1 MSVKGTEN
9 IKSNPTSSSV
19 QPIVLIFLLVVAGL
33 LIALPLLPGWTSNL
47 SFSFTGN
54 APRIYWYL
62 SRSAGIVA
70 LTILWASMAFGLGL
84 TNKLAR
90 LWPGAPTA
98 FAIHEF
104 VSLLGIAFVAYHAL
118 VLMGDHYTDFS
129 LPKLLVPFS
138 IDWLPTWIGLGQ
150 LGFYIWLF
158 VALSF
163 YVRQRIGQKVWRM
176 IHYANFATY
185 VMGLLHGLFTGTDSS
200 TIWARGY
207 YLISGGSLLI
217 LLVYRIHASVSK
229 KPAARPQTAVTANQV
244 QPAQAV
250 SAAEK
255 VDTVPSPARNTP
267 PLPAQVPVVTPV
279 AAASARRKSPPAVP
293 AVQLVTGG
301 IAQSAPQ
308 VPSQAP
314 VVEPAIPAQR
324 KSPPAVPVVQLV
336 TGGIAQSAPQ
346 VPSQAPG
353 VAPAIP
359 ARKKSPPA
367 MPAVQIVAG
376 GVQSAPPVPTQEPI
390 AAQAVPA
397 QVRKSPPAVPAVQIV
412 AGGIAQNAPSVPD
425 QTPIVSADPI
435 RVELPVSATLPA
447 QVTVEVATQP
457 DVQEMEPAP
466 VPLRIMVERQIPQS
480 APLPAASKRGVSLPS
495 TPTVPVLKLRQ
506 NPRSGS
512 SSNRAVQT
520 STLHIQ
526 KNRISNHQLSP
537 WEKILLIGV
546 QIKETESRRSN
557 RSPIA
562 FSED

>member
-9 IKSNPTSSSV
+9 NKSNQTSSSM

-33 LIALPLLPGWTSNL
+33 LIALPLLPGWSSNL
-47 SFSFTGN
+47 SFSFTGK

-104 VSLLGIAFVAYHAL
+104 VSILGIAFVAYHAL

-217 LLVYRIHASVSK
+217 LLVYRIHASVAK

-250 SAAEK
+250 FAAEK

-279 AAASARRKSPPAVP
+279 AAIPAQRKSPPAVPAVQIVAGGVAQSAPQVPSQAPGVAPAIPAQRKSPPAVP

-308 VPSQAP
+308 VPNQAP
-314 VVEPAIPAQR
+314 V
-324 KSPPAVPVVQLV
+324 
-336 TGGIAQSAPQ
+336 
-346 VPSQAPG
+346 

-359 ARKKSPPA
+359 AQKKSPPA

-376 GVQSAPPVPTQEPI
+376 GVQSAPTVPTQEPI
-390 AAQAVPA
+390 VAQAVPA

-412 AGGIAQNAPSVPD
+412 AGGIAQSTPTVPD
-425 QTPIVSADPI
+425 QTPMVSADPI
-435 RVELPVSATLPA
+435 RVEPPVLPVQAA
-447 QVTVEVATQP
+447 VEVATQP
-457 DVQEMEPAP
+457 EVQEMEPVPA
-466 VPLRIMVERQIPQS
+466 PLRIMIERQIPQS
-480 APLPAASKRGVSLPS
+480 APLPAASKNGVILPS

-506 NPRSGS
+506 NPRPGS
-512 SSNRAVQT
+512 SGNRAVHT
-520 STLHIQ
+520 PTLHIR
-526 KNRISNHQLSP
+526 KNRPSNHQLSP
-537 WEKILLIGV
+537 WEKVLLIGV
-546 QIKETESRRSN
+546 QFKETESRRPN